1 MMTWTACSAT
11 WWGAE
16 EVTLVYR
23 LLVRSLVTR
32 ARVAALVAIGL
43 VGVFLGLAI
52 RLGDLTASDRV
63 LATSRD
69 LLGGY
74 ALNLVVPVTALVF
87 ASAAFGDPTDDRTM
101 VYLWLTPLPRWRL
114 VAAGW
119 AAALTVAGPVA
130 VLPVTLAAAVAG
142 ADARLVAAAAVGAC
156 LATVGYT
163 ALFLGLGLLV
173 RRALA
178 WGLAYVLI
186 WELAVARISKGAAR
200 LSVSVYSRSVLSAVG
215 HVVKPRN
222 AAAVSTSLI
231 VLALVVLAATALTTR
246 VLARADVA

>member
-1 MMTWTACSAT
+1 M
-11 WWGAE
+11 
-16 EVTLVYR
+16 TLVYR
-23 LLVRSLVTR
+23 LLLRSLVSR
-32 ARVAALVAIGL
+32 ARVVALVAIGL
-43 VGVFLGLAI
+43 VGVLIALAI
-52 RLGDLTASDRV
+52 RAADLVEADRTV
-63 LATSRD
+63 AITRD

-74 ALNLVVPVTALVF
+74 GLNLVVPVTALVF

-119 AAALTVAGPVA
+119 AAALTVAAPVA
-130 VLPVTLAAAVAG
+130 VLPVVLAAALAG
-142 ADARLVAAAAVGAC
+142 ADGRLVGAAAAGAA
-156 LATVGYT
+156 LATMGYT
-163 ALFLGLGLLV
+163 AVFLGLGLLV

-215 HVVKPRN
+215 EVVKPRN

-231 VLALVVLAATALTTR
+231 VLGLVILAATALTTR

>member
-1 MMTWTACSAT
+1 MYQM
-11 WWGAE
+11 
-16 EVTLVYR
+16 
-23 LLVRSLVTR
+23 LLRSLVSR
-32 ARVAALVAIGL
+32 ARVAAMAAIGL
-43 VGVFLGLAI
+43 VGVLIALAI
-52 RLGDLTASDRV
+52 RAADLTVDDRA
-63 LATSRD
+63 LAISRD

-74 ALNLVVPVTALVF
+74 GLNLVVPVTALVF

-101 VYLWLTPLPRWRL
+101 VYLWLTPIPRWRL

-130 VLPVTLAAAVAG
+130 ILPVVLAAAVAG
-142 ADARLVAAAAVGAC
+142 ADGRLVAAAAAGAS
-156 LATVGYT
+156 LATAGYT

-215 HVVKPRN
+215 KVVEPRN

-231 VLALVVLAATALTTR
+231 VLALVIVAATALTTR

>member
-1 MMTWTACSAT
+1 M
-11 WWGAE
+11 G
-16 EVTLVYR
+16 LVYR
-23 LLVRSLVTR
+23 LLLRSLVTR
-32 ARVAALVAIGL
+32 ARVIALSAIGL
-43 VGVFLGLAI
+43 VGILLGLAM
-52 RLGDLTASDRV
+52 RVSDLSAADRSLV
-63 LATSRD
+63 ITRD
-69 LLGGY
+69 LVGGFG
-74 ALNLVVPVTALVF
+74 LNLVVPVTALVF

-101 VYLWLTPLPRWRL
+101 VYLWLTPIPRWRL

-130 VLPVTLAAAVAG
+130 IVPVAAAAAVAG
-142 ADARLVAAAAVGAC
+142 AEGRLVAGAFAGAA

-186 WELAVARISKGAAR
+186 WELAVARISEGAAR
-200 LSVSVYSRSVLSAVG
+200 LSVSVYSRSVLSEIG
-215 HVVKPRN
+215 QVVKPLN

-231 VLALVVLAATALTTR
+231 VLAATVAAAMALTTR
-246 VLARADVA
+246 TLTRADVA

>member
-1 MMTWTACSAT
+1 VA
-11 WWGAE
+11 
-16 EVTLVYR
+16 LVYR
-23 LLVRSLVTR
+23 LLLRSLMSR
-32 ARVAALVAIGL
+32 ARIAAMAAIGL
-43 VGVFLGLAI
+43 VGVLIALAI
-52 RLGDLTASDRV
+52 RAADLTTGERTVAI
-63 LATSRD
+63 TRD
-69 LLGGY
+69 LVGGY
-74 ALNLVVPVTALVF
+74 GLNLVVPVTALVF

-119 AAALTVAGPVA
+119 AAALTVAAPVA
-130 VLPVTLAAAVAG
+130 VVPVVLAAAVAG
-142 ADARLVAAAAVGAC
+142 GDGQLVAGAAAGAG
-156 LATVGYT
+156 LATAGYT
-163 ALFLGLGLLV
+163 AVFLGLGLLV

-215 HVVKPRN
+215 DVVAPPN
-222 AAAVSTSLI
+222 AAAVSTSLLVLGLVI
-231 VLALVVLAATALTTR
+231 VGATALTTR